1 MGVRR
6 YEWAIAAL
14 IAVCSAAPAD
24 ARKKAPPPP
33 PPAPVIPH
41 VNSGDASV
49 DAFYFYDRAGAPIW
63 FRDESGRQA
72 AARVAEI
79 LDRSPI
85 DGLNDGPALAAIVR
99 SSIAGGTLSDDATIS
114 VAWLRYVRAMK
125 APVNRVEYGDKQ
137 LMLAPPTAKEA
148 LSSLV
153 TAPSM
158 VEQVNRI
165 AAVNPLYSALR
176 DQALAEGSGT
186 DPRVRATLDR
196 LRLLPATGRAILV
209 DVTSAQLWML
219 DNGQPVDSMKVVV
232 GKTTSPTP
240 LLAGTVHYVTF
251 NPYWHI
257 LDDVARRKVAPIV
270 IKRGVSYL
278 KAAKYDTVASW
289 SDPQPI
295 DPKTI
300 DWKAVAAGTDHVFIR
315 QKPGVNNMMGAMKF
329 SFENDDDIFL
339 HDTPHKELF
348 AKEKRTLSLGC
359 VRLEHANRLAQWL
372 LGRDAAP
379 PSDAPELHV
388 QIDKGVPVYLT
399 YLTANVVEGKLA
411 FANDVY
417 GLDPVPAPTALA
429 TSEPEMPAKPAAN
442 SAQTAST
449 AAPGTSH

>member
-1 MGVRR
+1 MVRGKF
-6 YEWAIAAL
+6 
-14 IAVCSAAPAD
+14 IAVALAGAVLIAAPAD

-33 PPAPVIPH
+33 PPAPVIPQ
-41 VNSGDASV
+41 VNSGDAGV
-49 DAFYFYDRAGAPIW
+49 DAFYFYERAGAPIW
-63 FRDESGRQA
+63 FRDEAGRQA

-79 LDRSPI
+79 LSRAPI
-85 DGLNDGPALAAIVR
+85 DGLNEGPALAATVR
-99 SSIAGGTLSDDATIS
+99 TAIAGGTLSDDAAVS
-114 VAWLRYVRAMK
+114 VAWLKYVRALK
-125 APVNRVEYGDKQ
+125 APVNGVEYGDKQ
-137 LMLAPPTAKEA
+137 LMLAAPTAKEA

-158 VEQVNRI
+158 LDHINRI

-176 DQALAEGSGT
+176 DEAAAEGSAA

-209 DVTSAQLWML
+209 DVASAELWMME
-219 DNGQPVDSMKVVV
+219 NGQPVDSMKVVV

-240 LLAGTVHYVTF
+240 LLAGTIHYVTF

-270 IKRGVSYL
+270 MKRGVSYL

-289 SDPQPI
+289 SDPQPV

-348 AKEKRTLSLGC
+348 AKDKRTLSLGC
-359 VRLEHANRLAQWL
+359 VRLEHASRLAQWL

-399 YLTANVVEGKLA
+399 YLTANVADGKLA

-417 GLDPVPAPTALA
+417 GLDPAPAALA
-429 TSEPEMPAKPAAN
+429 ATGPATDASKADP
-442 SAQTAST
+442 AQTASAT
-449 AAPGTSH
+449 AH

>member
-1 MGVRR
+1 MMGTGRHG
-6 YEWAIAAL
+6 WAIAAL
-14 IAVCSAAPAD
+14 VALCAAAPAE

-33 PPAPVIPH
+33 PPAAVIPQVH
-41 VNSGDASV
+41 SGDAAV
-49 DAFYFYDRAGAPIW
+49 DAFYFYDRSGTPIW
-63 FRDESGRQA
+63 LRDAAGREA
-72 AARVAEI
+72 AAKVAEI
-79 LDRSPI
+79 LDRAPI
-85 DGLNDGPALAAIVR
+85 DGLAEGPALAATVR
-99 SSIAGGTLSDDATIS
+99 AAIAGGTLDNDASIS
-114 VAWLRYVRAMK
+114 VAWLKYMRALK
-125 APVNRVEYGDKQ
+125 APVNGMQYGDKQ

-148 LSSLV
+148 LSSLA

-158 VEQVNRI
+158 VDHVNRI

-176 DQALAEGSGT
+176 DEAASEGSAA

-209 DVTSAQLWML
+209 DIAGAQLWML
-219 DNGQPVDSMKVVV
+219 DNGQPVDRMKVVI

-270 IKRGVSYL
+270 LKRGVSYL

-289 SDPQPI
+289 SDPQPV

-300 DWKAVAAGTDHVFIR
+300 DWKAVAAGDEHVFIR

-329 SFENDDDIFL
+329 SFENDYDIFL

-348 AKEKRTLSLGC
+348 AKERRTLSLGC
-359 VRLEHANRLAQWL
+359 VRLEHADRLARWL

-379 PSDAPELHV
+379 PSDAPEQHV
-388 QIDKGVPVYLT
+388 QIDTGVPVYLT
-399 YLTANVVEGKLA
+399 YLTANVADGKLA

-417 GLDPVPAPTALA
+417 GLDPAPAALA
-429 TSEPEMPAKPAAN
+429 ATEPAKPAPDAPKVDP
-442 SAQTAST
+442 AQTASAT
-449 AAPGTSH
+449 AH